1 MPSFDHAAGD
11 PVLGAIVIEPRHT
24 IVLVEGNYVLLG
36 AVLLAM
42 EHYNPDIHH
51 VHRGAAMGFT
61 ATAL

>member
-1 MPSFDHAAGD
+1 M
-11 PVLGAIVIEPRHT
+11 LGAIVIEPRHT